1 MTRMLIPAA
10 VVAVT
15 LALAPFGAAAQGLRV
30 EVRPSGPPVWLDP
43 PNVVAPGSS
52 ESWGSRVVQ
61 QQMVLRTH
69 PAFIGEPD
77 RYGTYLLPERREQG
91 TLPPF
96 IAFED

>member
-1 MTRMLIPAA
+1 MTRTFLSAA
-10 VVAVT
+10 AIAAT
-15 LALAPFGAAAQGLRV
+15 IALTPFAAAAQGLQV
-30 EVRPSGPPVWLDP
+30 EVRPSGPPAWLDP

-69 PAFIGEPD
+69 SGFISEPD